1 MYINQVPN
9 LDNIYDYFDFVLD
22 KEEDHY
28 SLQHNELIA
37 IHESCLE
44 LIDEYMQN
52 HILTMKN
59 SDFDDTLKEY
69 VFTNMSL
76 ILIEIIK

>member
-1 MYINQVPN
+1 MYINEVPN

-28 SLQHNELIA
+28 CLEHNELIA

-52 HILTMKN
+52 HI
-59 SDFDDTLKEY
+59 
-69 VFTNMSL
+69 
-76 ILIEIIK
+76 